1 MEELYEHNSKDH
13 IVWKN
18 IVKHKY
24 LKFKKKTK
32 KKRKKKTKQ
41 KESTSLQESLTA
53 TSGPGRGRRHARI
66 VNPAE
71 NR

>member
-24 LKFKKKTK
+24 LKIKKKK
-32 KKRKKKTKQ
+32 KERKKK
-41 KESTSLQESLTA
+41 KECTSLQESLTA

>member
-24 LKFKKKTK
+24 LKFKKT
-32 KKRKKKTKQ
+32 KRKKERKKTQ
-41 KESTSLQESLTA
+41 KECTSLQESLTA
-53 TSGPGRGRRHARI
+53 TSGPRRGRRHARI

>member
-24 LKFKKKTK
+24 LKFKKT
-32 KKRKKKTKQ
+32 KRKKERKKKQ
-41 KESTSLQESLTA
+41 KECTSLQESLTA

>member
-18 IVKHKY
+18 IVKHKH
-24 LKFKKKTK
+24 LKLKKKER
-32 KKRKKKTKQ
+32 KRK
-41 KESTSLQESLTA
+41 ECTSLQESLTA
-53 TSGPGRGRRHARI
+53 TSGPGSGRRHARI

>member
-24 LKFKKKTK
+24 LKFKKK
-32 KKRKKKTKQ
+32 KRKKQKQ
-41 KESTSLQESLTA
+41 KECTSLQESLTA